1 MKKAT
6 TKKLLYYLGLLFIMA
21 SLHCKIVDDIFDD
34 GPNDPGTTSGLTV
47 GDTLWIHESPVKDSM
62 FMSST
67 LAIGKNGDIYY
78 AASGTSYKW
87 VPARIFALKQN
98 DGSLRWMS
106 GELDH
111 SSGISSPIVVGD
123 DGTVYVIGYYTLYA
137 MDPNTG
143 GFKWTWEVPNE
154 LPYPDNPDAKFYTKG
169 QIGALAL
176 TDDGNLILG
185 SVGSGVYSRAI
196 YGIDKNG
203 NRIYYNNKAVEGG
216 VFSGIYIGKNNM
228 AYYYTNQNGKP
239 ALIAVNAATG
249 AIVWTLE
256 ISTHLTGI
264 NNIAILDNGNLF
276 CAFRKVGESMVTNH
290 IINGSNGSFLWS
302 GTSRSN
308 GNRKWIGPNGQ
319 FYEYDNGINLVNAAS
334 GEKSLIVGCEFGAI
348 TENNRLVTAFT
359 DADRIRKLGVFL
371 PDGLMDYNVW
381 MTGLT
386 GNDIAIS
393 NDYSIYAI
401 VNLHPSS
408 YLPTEICA
416 IKGESS
422 LAKSGWP
429 RTFHDNRNT
438 SNIDKQ

>member
-1 MKKAT
+1 M
-6 TKKLLYYLGLLFIMA
+6 LLY
-21 SLHCKIVDDIFDD
+21 
-34 GPNDPGTTSGLTV
+34 GP
-47 GDTLWIHESPVKDSM
+47 
-62 FMSST
+62 
-67 LAIGKNGDIYY
+67 
-78 AASGTSYKW
+78 
-87 VPARIFALKQN
+87 
-98 DGSLRWMS
+98 
-106 GELDH
+106 
-111 SSGISSPIVVGD
+111 
-123 DGTVYVIGYYTLYA
+123 
-137 MDPNTG
+137 
-143 GFKWTWEVPNE
+143 
-154 LPYPDNPDAKFYTKG
+154 
-169 QIGALAL
+169 
-176 TDDGNLILG
+176 
-185 SVGSGVYSRAI
+185 
-196 YGIDKNG
+196 
-203 NRIYYNNKAVEGG
+203 
-216 VFSGIYIGKNNM
+216 
-228 AYYYTNQNGKP
+228 
-239 ALIAVNAATG
+239 
-249 AIVWTLE
+249 E
-256 ISTHLTGI
+256 IITHLTGI